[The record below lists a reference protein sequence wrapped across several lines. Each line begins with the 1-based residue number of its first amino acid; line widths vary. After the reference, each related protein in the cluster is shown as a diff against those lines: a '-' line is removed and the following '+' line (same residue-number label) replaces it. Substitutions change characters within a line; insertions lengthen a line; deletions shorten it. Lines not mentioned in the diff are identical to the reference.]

1 MIMPDIFEK
10 LQRQMVAVSD
20 EVAVVTPSGSITFK
34 ELLDGVKYWRENLE
48 TAGIRSGEVVMLKG
62 GFSSASISALI
73 ALLHNKAI
81 VILLAPTSYEKQNEF
96 AEVGQAQW
104 VIEADIGDIER
115 CGLKAQHPLYDKLR
129 EENEPGLV
137 LFSSGSTGVSKGTV
151 HSAARLL
158 LKFTSPGKK
167 LRTLAFL
174 LFDHIAGIDTLFYS
188 LFNQSTLV
196 LPSDRAPAAVC
207 KLIADHR
214 VEVLPTAPSF
224 LNLLLLSGAAADHD
238 LTSLKIITYGS
249 EMMPTAT
256 LERCAKIFPD
266 VKLIQK
272 YGTSEIGA
280 LPSRSKSNRS
290 TWVKIGGDGF
300 NWRVVDNKLEIRAK
314 TAMLG
319 YLNAPSP
326 FTEDGYFKTGDEV
339 EVDGDYIRFLG
350 RDSDIINVGGQKVY
364 PAEVENLIRTI
375 PEIEDVSVYG
385 ETHAILG
392 SAVVAKMRP
401 TNPNA
406 SVKDLR
412 IAIRNVLMGKIEPYK
427 IPQKFLLTQSLL
439 TSERGKQ
446 IRRSS

>member
-1 MIMPDIFEK
+1 MIDMIER
-10 LQRQMVAVSD
+10 LQRQMSAVRD
-20 EVAVVTPSGSITFK
+20 EIAVVTPRDSITFK
-34 ELLDGVKYWRENLE
+34 EILDGINYWSDTLE
-48 TAGIRSGEVVMLKG
+48 VAGIRSGEVVMLKG
-62 GFSSASISALI
+62 GFSSVSISLLI
-73 ALLHNKAI
+73 ALLRRKSI
-81 VILLAPTSYEKQNEF
+81 VILLAPTSYEKQDEF
-96 AEVGQAQW
+96 TEVGQAQW
-104 VIEADIGDIER
+104 VIEADVGYIER
-115 CGLKAQHPLYDKLR
+115 CGLEAEHPLYERLR
-129 EENEPGLV
+129 EDNDPGLV

-151 HSAARLL
+151 HSASRLL
-158 LKFTSPGKK
+158 LKFTSTGKK

-174 LFDHIAGIDTLFYS
+174 LFDHIAGVDTLFYS
-188 LFNQSTLV
+188 LFNQSILV
-196 LPSDRAPAAVC
+196 LPDVRTPAAVC

-224 LNLLLLSGAAADHD
+224 LNLLLLSGAAANHD
-238 LTSLKIITYGS
+238 LSSLRIITYGS

-256 LERCAKIFPD
+256 LERCAEIFPD

-280 LPSRSKSNRS
+280 LPSRSKSNQS

-339 EVDGDYIRFLG
+339 EIDGDYIRFLG

-364 PAEVENLIRTI
+364 PAEVENLIRAM

-392 SAVVAKMRP
+392 SAVVAKLRP

-412 IAIRNVLMGKIEPYK
+412 VAIRNALMGTIEPYK
-427 IPQKFLLTQSLL
+427 IPQKVLVTQRIL